1 MSLLGPACGWAN
13 GWILSASR
21 MASNILLLKRPQ
33 FSLVSSAFRF
43 VLAMRETASDS
54 LKSSGKVV
62 AGVDGGSGA
71 TSVHSDQEL
80 CVSVGVVR
88 ITVAASGE
96 WDQDR
101 VLT

>member
-1 MSLLGPACGWAN
+1 MSLLGLACGRAN

-43 VLAMRETASDS
+43 VPAMCGAASDS
-54 LKSSGKVV
+54 LKSSGKAVAVV
-62 AGVDGGSGA
+62 DRGSGA
-71 TSVHSDQEL
+71 TSVHPDPEL
-80 CVSVGVVR
+80 CVSVGVVQ